1 MDAQEQIKEAHIT
14 EQSFFLILKQLAK
27 TKQRG
32 FGPRRIFMED
42 YDDLGQAHQQDLL
55 RQQETEEDLGLY
67 STLLVLPS
75 QQLTAEILYFK
86 SMEGI

>member
-1 MDAQEQIKEAHIT
+1 MENYME
-14 EQSFFLILKQLAK
+14 
-27 TKQRG
+27 G
-32 FGPRRIFMED
+32 FI
-42 YDDLGQAHQQDLL
+42 DDLGQAHQQDLL
-55 RQQETEEDLGLY
+55 RQQEIEEDLGLH

>member
-1 MDAQEQIKEAHIT
+1 
-14 EQSFFLILKQLAK
+14 
-27 TKQRG
+27 
-32 FGPRRIFMED
+32 MED

-75 QQLTAEILYFK
+75 QQLTAEIQYFK